1 MPQLI
6 AHLESK
12 YYDHVTHLSQ
22 RKIQKN
28 NSLQSDYFNLGE
40 NGFKVEDSAINSSEL
55 KSRSL

>member
-12 YYDHVTHLSQ
+12 YYDYVTHLSQ

-28 NSLQSDYFNLGE
+28 SSLQSDYFNLGE
-40 NGFKVEDSAINSSEL
+40 NGFKVENSAINSSEI
-55 KSRSL
+55 KSGSL